1 MRVSMR
7 RVIDVMSGVC
17 RVAVAQEVSGV
28 LGHLAGT
35 RRDCVCE

>member
-1 MRVSMR
+1 VRVSMR